1 MMHNANP
8 RGGPYLLFFQYR
20 HLYMYVQTHRDG
32 SHYYYHTSAHKR
44 LLRAQGS
51 PEGCQVLVAESVSV
65 HWNLYEWSKVV
76 TLQYPPPEE

>member
-1 MMHNANP
+1 MREAYFFPNP
-8 RGGPYLLFFQYR
+8 TLR
-20 HLYMYVQTHRDG
+20 THRVDR
-32 SHYYYHTSAHKR
+32 TIPR
-44 LLRAQGS
+44 QRPLRAQGS